1 MDAEQ
6 TGKVTTGVHLTLR
19 GIGILKILVNKLIFA
34 NLLHRPLRTFL
45 SVLAIGVE
53 VTMILTLVGV
63 SHGTLDS
70 MSRRA
75 RGVGNDVII
84 RPPGSI
90 ALSLSSAGMSDKLLV
105 KLKDEVPHVTI
116 ATGSVVQS
124 LGGLDTLTGVDFAAM
139 NAMAKFK
146 FDAGGPF
153 QQDDDIL
160 IDEHYANQKKLHVG
174 DHLKLVNHDWTVRG
188 IYEEGKLAHILC
200 RIDVLQTLTGNPNK
214 LSQIYLKA
222 DNPANAQAIVD
233 KVKEL
238 LPGYPA
244 FTMEEFTSLLTTS
257 SVGLLD
263 DFVGVVIGV
272 AAIVGFIVVFM
283 AMYTAILER
292 TREIGI
298 LKSCGAGPGYILNM
312 LFRET
317 FMIALFGIGFGIILT
332 YGTQWLMQHAVP
344 ASLVQE
350 TVYYWWPIA
359 GVIAIGGA
367 ALGTVVPAIKAVRQ
381 DATEAL
387 SYE

>member
-1 MDAEQ
+1 M
-6 TGKVTTGVHLTLR
+6 
-19 GIGILKILVNKLIFA
+19 VNKLIFA

-63 SHGTLDS
+63 SHGTLDAT
-70 MSRRA
+70 SRRA
-75 RGVGNDVII
+75 RGVGNDVLI

-90 ALSLSSAGMSDKLLV
+90 ALSLTSAGMSEKLLV

-124 LGGLDTLTGVDFAAM
+124 LGGLDTLTGVDFTAM

-146 FDAGGPF
+146 FLAGGPF
-153 QQDDDIL
+153 QQDQDIL
-160 IDEHYANQKKLHVG
+160 IDEHYAKQKKLHVG
-174 DHLKLVNHDWTVRG
+174 NHLKLVNQDWTVRG
-188 IYEEGKLAHILC
+188 VYEEGKLAHILC
-200 RIDVLQTLTGNPNK
+200 KVDVLQNLTGNPGK

-233 KVKEL
+233 KAKEL
-238 LPGYPA
+238 LPGYPIY
-244 FTMEEFTSLLTTS
+244 TMEEFTSLLTAS

-263 DFVGVVIGV
+263 QFVGVVIGV

-298 LKSCGAGPGYILNM
+298 LKSCGAGPSYILNM

-317 FMIALFGIGFGIILT
+317 FVIALIGIVFGILLT

-350 TVYYWWPIA
+350 TVYYWWPITA
-359 GVIAIGGA
+359 AIAIAGA

>member
-1 MDAEQ
+1 M
-6 TGKVTTGVHLTLR
+6 
-19 GIGILKILVNKLIFA
+19 VNKLIFA

-63 SHGTLDS
+63 SHGTLDAT
-70 MSRRA
+70 SRRA

-90 ALSLSSAGMSDKLLV
+90 ALSLSSAGMSEKLLV

-139 NAMAKFK
+139 NSMAKFK
-146 FDAGGPF
+146 FLAGGPF

-160 IDEHYANQKKLHVG
+160 IDEHYARQKKLHVG
-174 DHLKLVNHDWTVRG
+174 DHITLVNQNWTVRG

-200 RIDVLQTLTGNPNK
+200 RIDVLQNLTGNPGK

-233 KVKEL
+233 SAKQL
-238 LPGYPA
+238 LPGYSI

-257 SVGLLD
+257 SIGLLD

-298 LKSCGAGPGYILNM
+298 LKAVGAGPGYILNI

-317 FMIALFGIGFGIILT
+317 FVIALIGIAFGIILT

-350 TVYYWWPIA
+350 TVYYWWPISA
-359 GVIAIGGA
+359 AIAIAGA
-367 ALGTVVPAIKAVRQ
+367 ALGTVVPAIKAVQQ